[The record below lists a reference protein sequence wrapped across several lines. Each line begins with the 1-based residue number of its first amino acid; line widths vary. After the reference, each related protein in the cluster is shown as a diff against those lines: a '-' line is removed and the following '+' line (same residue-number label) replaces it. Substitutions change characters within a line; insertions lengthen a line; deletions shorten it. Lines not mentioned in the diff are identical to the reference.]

1 MQTLLGPCQF
11 HKKGLGF
18 SSPFASE
25 LVTRTNLL
33 ACKLRYFALVESPD
47 GDVELRYF
55 KSAPTPRALACFR
68 GEIVADP
75 SLSLSG
81 LVVLDAD
88 VICTLANQLLSI
100 CTKERTWLMCA
111 REGGSADELDTWL
124 RVLQAKLPP
133 PRSHHRRSIMDA
145 IVDVSGPVPVAL
157 VDVQSELPKFDQ
169 IWLDLTKRQKFQEFL
184 RFSFAEENF
193 LFYQAV
199 EQHIQVEGDSQS
211 LQSAR
216 SIVNLHVKDSGRLQV
231 NVSSAQRH
239 ALLREIGLE
248 SPSPATVTQL
258 LMDCQKEIY
267 DLMRR
272 NFFFRFQAAFEAEQR
287 RARVFNETHGC
298 FSELLDRYGG
308 VRAFQA
314 LGAEFDWLRQETAHV
329 VGLVE
334 ARLGMARQHLSTAIA
349 VSTRTAV
356 QSNSSSALAV
366 DAVLELRNV
375 EISVMREYE
384 EEVNQLVWEPLL
396 AVQRNVETGFSGL
409 RSLILPALDGIQR
422 FRETV
427 TKLAQQESQTKQ
439 KLNELNASILL
450 LLDRPEHELKAAQD
464 SFTKLQEQ
472 ANGIE
477 SQLSDAEVAL
487 VSMESS
493 VQTDLQRAFDQLE
506 SLVLYWLDAMRDL
519 LQRLVLAE
527 QSVGSRLDLK
537 LSGMLSEC
545 CNVDAVGDL
554 LEFSERA
561 QRRLVIG

>member
-18 SSPFASE
+18 SSPSASS
-25 LVTRTNLL
+25 LVAKSNLL

-55 KSAPTPRALACFR
+55 KSAPTPRALACYR
-68 GEIVADP
+68 GEIVTEP

-81 LVVLDAD
+81 LMVLDRH
-88 VICTLANQLLSI
+88 VICTLTNQLLSI
-100 CTKERTWLMCA
+100 CTKERTWLICS
-111 REGGSADELDTWL
+111 REGGNVDELETWA
-124 RVLQAKLPP
+124 RVLQTKLPV
-133 PRSHHRRSIMDA
+133 PRSNRLSIMDA
-145 IVDVSGPVPVAL
+145 IVDSSQNESVPIAM

-199 EQHIQVEGDSQS
+199 EQHIQVEGDFES
-211 LQSAR
+211 LQNAR
-216 SIVNLHVKDSGRLQV
+216 DIVNLYVKDSGRLQV

-239 ALLREIGLE
+239 ALLREISLA
-248 SPSPATVTQL
+248 SPLPATVTQL

-272 NFFFRFQAAFEAEQR
+272 NFFFRFQATFEAEQR
-287 RARVFNETHGC
+287 RAKVLNETHGC

-314 LGAEFDWLRQETAHV
+314 LATEFDWLRQETKHV
-329 VGLVE
+329 VDLVD
-334 ARLGMARQHLSTAIA
+334 ARLEMARQHLPTASIT
-349 VSTRTAV
+349 STRTAV
-356 QSNSSSALAV
+356 LSSSAQAV
-366 DAVLELRNV
+366 GAVLELRNV
-375 EISVMREYE
+375 ETTVLHEYE
-384 EEVNQLVWEPLL
+384 EEIDQFVRKPLL
-396 AVQRNVETGFSGL
+396 AMQRNVETGFSGL
-409 RSLILPALDGIQR
+409 RSLILPALEGIQR
-422 FRETV
+422 VRETV
-427 TKLAQQESQTKQ
+427 TKLTQEDSQTKQ

-450 LLDRPEHELKAAQD
+450 LLDRPEQELTTAQD
-464 SFTKLQEQ
+464 VFAKLQEQ

-477 SQLSDAEVAL
+477 SHLSDAEVAL

-506 SLVLYWLDAMRDL
+506 SLVLYWLDTMRDL

-527 QSVGSRLDLK
+527 QSMGSRLDLK
-537 LSGMLSEC
+537 LSGMLNEC

-554 LEFSERA
+554 IEFSERA